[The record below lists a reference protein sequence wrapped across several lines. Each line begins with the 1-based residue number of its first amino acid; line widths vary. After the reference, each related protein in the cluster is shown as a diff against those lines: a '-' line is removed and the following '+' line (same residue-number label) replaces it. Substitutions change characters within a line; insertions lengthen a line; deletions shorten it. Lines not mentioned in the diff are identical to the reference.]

1 MQDEIDVLK
10 KQKQEEID
18 MRKSVEEKSK
28 DSFEIITVL
37 QDKVQDFSE

>member
-1 MQDEIDVLK
+1 MQDTIDVLK

-37 QDKVQDFSE
+37 QDKV

>member
-1 MQDEIDVLK
+1 MQDTIDVLK

-28 DSFEIITVL
+28 DSFEIITAL
-37 QDKVQDFSE
+37 QDKV

>member
-1 MQDEIDVLK
+1 MQDEIDALK